1 MPSPAARSSARPFRR
16 GGSMLRIGL
25 GAFVLATLLGVLW
38 LARGRAL
45 ALSLALA
52 FPAAEGWLPGADVV
66 REEVQI
72 PFAGRMVAADLY
84 RSGRPRGVVLLV
96 HGLSA
101 AGRRQPDLARLAR
114 LLARHGPLVLVPQF
128 DSLAAFKLDGHEV
141 TAIVAALDH
150 AAGLARPVAVAGF
163 SFGAGP
169 ALLAAAER
177 PGIRLAGSFG
187 GYADLRSVIA
197 FVTTSAAP
205 EPYNR
210 WKLLQ
215 LLTGFAENP
224 ADRSR
229 LDDIAQAKLA
239 DPSVDTAR
247 LEVTLGENG
256 RAVLARVYNRRA
268 DALDGLLARLSPG
281 ARAALDRLSPLPV
294 MAHLQ
299 GRVLIAH
306 GRADVSIPYT
316 ESVLLAEAARTH
328 AVLLSTFHH
337 TGPLSPL
344 ELLRAGVPD
353 AWKLVGLADALLS
366 DGSL

>member
-1 MPSPAARSSARPFRR
+1 
-16 GGSMLRIGL
+16 MLRIGL
-25 GAFVLATLLGVLW
+25 GAFVLATLLGALW

-52 FPAAEGWLPGADVV
+52 FPAAEGWLPGADVL

-72 PFAGRMVAADLY
+72 PFAGRTVAADLY

-141 TAIVAALDH
+141 TAIGAALDH

-187 GYADLRSVIA
+187 GYADLRSVIT
-197 FVTTSAAP
+197 FITTDAGA

-215 LLTGFAENP
+215 LLAGLVDDAH
-224 ADRSR
+224 DRAG
-229 LDDIAQAKLA
+229 LDVIARAKLA
-239 DPSVDTAR
+239 SPFEDTSRRESALR
-247 LEVTLGENG
+247 AEG
-256 RAVLARVYNRRA
+256 RAVLALVHNRRA
-268 DALDGLLARLSPG
+268 DAVGGLLAGLSSDTH
-281 ARAALDRLSPLPV
+281 AALDRLSPLSV
-294 MAHLQ
+294 MSRLR
-299 GRVLIAH
+299 GRALIAH
-306 GRADVSIPYT
+306 GRADPSIPYT
-316 ESVLLAEAARTH
+316 ESVRLAEAAGTQ
-328 AVLLSTFHH
+328 AIILTAFHH
-337 TGPLSPL
+337 TGPLSL
-344 ELLRAGVPD
+344 AEIMRFGVPD
-353 AWKLVGLADALLS
+353 GWKLVSLTEALLS
-366 DGSL
+366 ARGP

>member
-1 MPSPAARSSARPFRR
+1 
-16 GGSMLRIGL
+16 MLRIGL

-72 PFAGRMVAADLY
+72 PFAGRTVAADLY

-187 GYADLRSVIA
+187 GYADLRSVIT
-197 FVTTSAAP
+197 FITTDAGA

-215 LLTGFAENP
+215 LLAGLVDDAH
-224 ADRSR
+224 DRAG
-229 LDDIAQAKLA
+229 LDVIARAKLA
-239 DPSVDTAR
+239 SPFEDTSRRESALR
-247 LEVTLGENG
+247 GDRRHAGDHPDCVPPY
-256 RAVLARVYNRRA
+256 RAPLARRDHAFRR
-268 DALDGLLARLSPG
+268 
-281 ARAALDRLSPLPV
+281 
-294 MAHLQ
+294 
-299 GRVLIAH
+299 
-306 GRADVSIPYT
+306 T
-316 ESVLLAEAARTH
+316 
-328 AVLLSTFHH
+328 
-337 TGPLSPL
+337 
-344 ELLRAGVPD
+344 
-353 AWKLVGLADALLS
+353 
-366 DGSL
+366 